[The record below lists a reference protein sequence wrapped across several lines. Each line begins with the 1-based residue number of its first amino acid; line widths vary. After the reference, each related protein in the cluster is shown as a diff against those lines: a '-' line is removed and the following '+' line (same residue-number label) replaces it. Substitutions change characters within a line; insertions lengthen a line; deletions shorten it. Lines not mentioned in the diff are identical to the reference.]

1 MSHRLKRFTHT
12 TIAAALLACSAAPAW
27 ADMSME
33 ERFKAAESRLNALEN
48 ENRALKD
55 QVKQTDQKI
64 EATGTQIEKI
74 AGSGGSANAA
84 WAEKTSFG
92 GYGEMHMNKLENKKP
107 GGADTDD
114 IDFHRFVLFMGH
126 QFNDNVR
133 FFSEL
138 EVEHALVTA
147 TGPGEVELE
156 QAYLDFTVNDSLS
169 AKAGL
174 FLVPVGI
181 INETHEPPTFYGVE
195 RNPVEGNIIPATWWE
210 GGAGVT
216 ARLGSGFTLDGAVTS
231 GLSTTAAKNYKPRD
245 GRQKVAKAKAVDAAY
260 TARLKWTGIPGVEL
274 AGTVQYQSDITQSQ
288 DAAAG
293 AATLYEAH
301 AVVNKGAFG
310 LRALYAGW
318 HLEGS
323 GPQAVGADKQNGWYV
338 EPSWKL
344 SEQWGV
350 FARHSRWDNAAG
362 NATDSEFNQTD
373 VGVNFWPHPDV
384 VVKLDYQDQKV
395 PTGQNEL
402 DGFNVGVGYQF

>member
-195 RNPVEGNIIPATWWE
+195 RSSTSPTSRKARMPRPA
-210 GGAGVT
+210 
-216 ARLGSGFTLDGAVTS
+216 R
-231 GLSTTAAKNYKPRD
+231 PRCM
-245 GRQKVAKAKAVDAAY
+245 R
-260 TARLKWTGIPGVEL
+260 RM
-274 AGTVQYQSDITQSQ
+274 
-288 DAAAG
+288 
-293 AATLYEAH
+293 
-301 AVVNKGAFG
+301 
-310 LRALYAGW
+310 
-318 HLEGS
+318 
-323 GPQAVGADKQNGWYV
+323 
-338 EPSWKL
+338 
-344 SEQWGV
+344 
-350 FARHSRWDNAAG
+350 RW
-362 NATDSEFNQTD
+362 
-373 VGVNFWPHPDV
+373 
-384 VVKLDYQDQKV
+384 
-395 PTGQNEL
+395 
-402 DGFNVGVGYQF
+402 